1 MIKKIFNFQFS
12 IFNPA
17 KQKGFTLVE
26 MIIAIGLFSLIASMA
41 LGAVI
46 TIFDANNRSEST
58 KTVVDNLNLSLEN
71 MVRTVRFGSNYHCI
85 DGDTG
90 GTFDLD
96 EANDCNNPGEDQGEG
111 LAVTFQNNVIVY
123 AFCDGAIK
131 RSETPN
137 GEDNCN
143 NTSIMQPITS
153 SDTVIEYLKFFVF
166 GGNDP
171 DRQPYVIAIISGY
184 VGTQPTEQSRFT
196 IQTTM
201 SQRQIDI

>member
-71 MVRTVRFGSNYHCI
+71 MARTVRFGSNYHCI
-85 DGDTG
+85 DGDSG
-90 GTFDLD
+90 GTYDLD
-96 EANDCNNPGEDQGEG
+96 EANDCSIPAEG

-131 RSETPN
+131 RAETPN
-137 GEDNCN
+137 GEDDCN
-143 NTSIMQPITS
+143 DGDMQSITS